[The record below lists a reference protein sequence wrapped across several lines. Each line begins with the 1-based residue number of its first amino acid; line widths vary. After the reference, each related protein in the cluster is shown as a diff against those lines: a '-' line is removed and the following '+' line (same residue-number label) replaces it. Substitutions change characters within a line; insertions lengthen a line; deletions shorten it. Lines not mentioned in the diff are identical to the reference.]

1 MRTSTNRSAR
11 LPAAACMA
19 LLAACAAPPSAE
31 QYLDMR
37 TGATIFR
44 VSEPLLLY
52 RRVAGL
58 TDRTATEF
66 ALLAPFE
73 VNRAGDYRLYL
84 WLEVADY
91 SLDDESLR
99 SSMSEIELTVDG
111 AAHRLAL
118 ATFERR
124 EIGIGEHVYE
134 RHSGWGQSGYY
145 RIDAALLTALAT
157 AGVIQVAVVPES
169 PPYELASPDPARGQ
183 AMLTMRELAVNPR

>member
-11 LPAAACMA
+11 LPAAACLA

-91 SLDDESLR
+91 SLDDDALR
-99 SSMSEIELTVDG
+99 AGLNEIDLIVDG
-111 AAHRLAL
+111 TPHRLAL
-118 ATFERR
+118 STFERR
-124 EIGIGEHVYE
+124 ELGIGEHVYK

-145 RIDAALLTALAT
+145 RIDGALLSALAT
-157 AGVIQVAVVPES
+157 AGVIQVAVAPES

-183 AMLTMRELAVNPR
+183 AMLSMRELSANPQ